1 MQRPGPWPVVSDRPR
16 IGTGSDQGATVRRVR
31 EARPT
36 RGPSRVEAWLWQHW
50 LLVTN
55 GAAGLL
61 LVGAILPP
69 VLDTLGLDAAAA
81 TIRAAYQVICA
92 QRPSHSFFLFGYQL
106 ALEQRMLAIDA
117 AQLVGGLLYAGRRG
131 RVAPLGWG
139 PLAVLTLPIAWDGFS
154 QMLGLRD
161 SDWLTRSWTGGL
173 FALASVAA
181 TYPRVDRL
189 LRSPGRDV
197 TW

>member
-1 MQRPGPWPVVSDRPR
+1 MQRPGPWPAVSDRPQ
-16 IGTGSDQGATVRRVR
+16 IGNGSELEASVRPVR
-31 EARPT
+31 EPRPT
-36 RGPSRVEAWLWQHW
+36 RGPTRVEVWLWRHW
-50 LLVTN
+50 LLLTN

-61 LVGAILPP
+61 LLGAMLPP
-69 VLDTLGLDAAAA
+69 VLDALGVQTAAA

-92 QRPSHSFFLFGYQL
+92 QRSSHSFFLFGYPL
-106 ALEQRMLAIDA
+106 ALEQRMVALDA
-117 AQLVGGLLYAGRRG
+117 SQLIGGLLYAGRRE
-131 RVAPLGWG
+131 RMAPLGWIV
-139 PLAVLTLPIAWDGFS
+139 LTALTLPIAWDGLS

-189 LRSPGRDV
+189 LRSPRREV

>member
-1 MQRPGPWPVVSDRPR
+1 MQRPGPWTAVSDRPQ
-16 IGTGSDQGATVRRVR
+16 IGDGSDRGATVRPVR

-36 RGPSRVEAWLWQHW
+36 RGPSRVEARLWRHW

-61 LVGAILPP
+61 LVAAILPP
-69 VLDTLGLDAAAA
+69 VLDALGLDAAAA
-81 TIRAAYQVICA
+81 TIRAAYRVICA
-92 QRPSHSFFLFGYQL
+92 QRPSHLFFLFGYPV

-117 AQLVGGLLYAGRRG
+117 AQLVGGLLNAGRRG
-131 RVAPLGWG
+131 RVAPLGWA
-139 PLAVLTLPIAWDGFS
+139 PLAALTLPVAWDGFS

-189 LRSPGRDV
+189 LRSPGREV
-197 TW
+197 AW